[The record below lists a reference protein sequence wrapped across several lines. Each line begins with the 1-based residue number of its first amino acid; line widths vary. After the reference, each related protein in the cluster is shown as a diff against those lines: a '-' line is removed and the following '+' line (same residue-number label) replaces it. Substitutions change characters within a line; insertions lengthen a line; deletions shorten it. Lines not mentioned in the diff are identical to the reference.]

1 MLRSVLAA
9 GLSMMTAFAP
19 SARAQGPLDAEAR
32 QAVFLSLADS
42 QWVRL
47 AGSGTGRSEGR
58 LLDRGPAEVVL
69 SSEPQ
74 PIRVPAT
81 SVDTVWTRGTSVK
94 TGALVGALLGVGLGV
109 ALGVAACG
117 EQHDCSEETEL
128 SSWERWD
135 SAAARS
141 SEQASGSPCPSGT
154 GATHEDALSR
164 LWQRGSIARAAAAGV
179 GDPEEGIGRLD
190 DAGVRDG
197 LDPDVR
203 PCT

>member
-1 MLRSVLAA
+1 MLRVTLAA

-94 TGALVGALLGVGLGV
+94 TGALVGALLGVGVGV

-117 EQHDCSEETEL
+117 EQHDCSE
-128 SSWERWD
+128 RD
-135 SAAARS
+135 
-141 SEQASGSPCPSGT
+141 
-154 GATHEDALSR
+154 GALILGAMGLGGGAL
-164 LWQRGSIARAAAAGV
+164 V
-179 GDPEEGIGRLD
+179 GAGIGLALPTWHR
-190 DAGVRDG
+190 RY
-197 LDPDVR
+197 P
-203 PCT
+203 